1 MPNSVVDSS
10 APSLADQM
18 KKVLTNIRTLRT
30 FVRVLTLDEM
40 LEIES
45 KLSQVIGEFR
55 EEAEKAAKE
64 EEERQDKIAQ
74 YIEMLKQDGID
85 LDELSMIAGSADTTP
100 KKKRA
105 PKPPKYRFIDNGEEK
120 TWTGQ
125 GRTPS
130 ALAALL
136 EQGHDI
142 DEFLIK

>member
-1 MPNSVVDSS
+1 MPNSIADVS
-10 APSLADQM
+10 APNLNEQM
-18 KKVLTNIRTLRT
+18 KKILTNIRSLRV
-30 FVRVLTLDEM
+30 FVRELTFTEM
-40 LEIES
+40 VEMES
-45 KLSQVIGEFR
+45 KLALVIREFK
-55 EEAEKAAKE
+55 EEAERAAKE

-85 LDELSMIAGSADTTP
+85 LDELSTLAASDPAP

-105 PKPPKYRFIDNGEEK
+105 PKPPKYKFIDDGEEK

-136 EQGHDI
+136 EQGHDL
-142 DEFLIK
+142 DEFLI